1 MRVPFF
7 FFFVF
12 SFFPGGRNLRFILL
26 MIVAGFVCLF
36 VCLFVWEWWWWW
48 WWLGLRVL
56 SSWCACEVLYLVRV
70 KEGCL
75 RCEAVAR
82 RRILLL
88 GSRDLEELLVCYH
101 YRSCGDSHGFVA
113 VSETEII
120 TAKGHVVCMDAER
133 KICAGY
139 N

>member
-1 MRVPFF
+1 
-7 FFFVF
+7 
-12 SFFPGGRNLRFILL
+12 
-26 MIVAGFVCLF
+26 
-36 VCLFVWEWWWWW
+36 
-48 WWLGLRVL
+48 LGLRVL